1 MIKQYD
7 RNSALIYARRW
18 AFDRNPNYYN
28 FDTLGG
34 DCTNFVSQCVFAG
47 AKIMNYT
54 PVIGWYYNSPNDRTA
69 AWTGV
74 DYFLNFLIDN
84 DGIGPIAISV
94 NPTNIQV
101 GDVIFLG
108 NRNDDFYHTLFVSKI
123 DSGNIYVASHTRDA
137 FNKPLD
143 DYSFKYIRFMHITG
157 VKTL

>member
-47 AKIMNYT
+47 TKIMNYT

-69 AWTGV
+69 SWTGV
-74 DYFLNFLIDN
+74 DYFLNFLTDN
-84 DGIGPIAISV
+84 DGIGPIAVSV
-94 NPTNIQV
+94 NPANIQI

-108 NRNDDFYHTLFVSKI
+108 NKSDDFYHTLFVSKI
-123 DSGNIYVASHTRDA
+123 ESGNIYVASHTRDA
-137 FNKPLD
+137 LDKPLL
-143 DYSFKYIRFMHITG
+143 DYFYNFIKFMHITG
-157 VKTL
+157 VKT

>member
-1 MIKQYD
+1 MIKEYD

-47 AKIMNYT
+47 AKTMNYT
-54 PVIGWYYNSPNDRTA
+54 PVIGWYYNSPNDRAA

-74 DYFLNFLIDN
+74 DYFLNFLTDN
-84 DGIGPIAISV
+84 DGIGPIAVPV
-94 NPTNIQV
+94 NPANIQI

-108 NRNDDFYHTLFVSKI
+108 NKSDDFYHTLFVSKI
-123 DSGNIYVASHTRDA
+123 ESGNIYVASHTRDA
-137 FNKPLD
+137 LDKPLLE
-143 DYSFKYIRFMHITG
+143 YFYNFIKYMHITG
-157 VKTL
+157 VKT